1 MANQGGEKG
10 GEFLKVV
17 GYPPPT
23 KQTKNFNEQ
32 FLSYK
37 FN

>member
-23 KQTKNFNEQ
+23 KQKTLMNN
-32 FLSYK
+32 LLLYK